1 MKVSIREALKNVA
14 SEKYDK
20 KNIFLFFV
28 LLFVSGVIAIFLPEE
43 LQNQEVMNKMRPEEF
58 WPLVFSAKVV
68 PVWVISSLLGLLSAG
83 CLVVATNNAI
93 KCKQCVF
100 PHPFKEAGNLLAKG
114 FLYYLGCI
122 IVIISIIIIA
132 GFIGFLL
139 GSINLWLLLLVIPI
153 VIIMVHAWLCVNLG
167 FYVTLEFKEWFCFRK
182 NWMMIANMIRRFAS
196 YVAKSLILVVLLVVI
211 LTSVELLIGSFTMFV
226 GIATHNEQIALIFG
240 TILLSL
246 TQALLAGL
254 ISVYCIDLTAQLLS
268 PVAMANKQCIEE

>member
-68 PVWVISSLLGLLSAG
+68 SILIISSLLGLLTAG
-83 CLVVATNNAI
+83 CIVVATNNAI
-93 KCKQCVF
+93 KCKQGVF
-100 PHPFKEAGNLLAKG
+100 PHPFKEVGNLMAKG
-114 FLYYLGCI
+114 FLYYLGCV
-122 IVIISIIIIA
+122 IVITLITLLA
-132 GFIGFLL
+132 GFIAFVL
-139 GSINLWLLLLVIPI
+139 GYINLWLLLLVIPI

-167 FYVTLEFKEWFCFRK
+167 FYVTLEFEEWFSFRK
-182 NWMMIANMIRRFAS
+182 NWMMIAKMIRRFAS

-211 LTSVELLIGSFTMFV
+211 LISVELLIGASTMFV
-226 GIATHNEQIALIFG
+226 GMATHNEQIALVFG
-240 TILLSL
+240 TILFSL
-246 TQALLAGL
+246 TNAILAGL
-254 ISVYCIDLTAQLLS
+254 TSVYCVDLTAQLLS